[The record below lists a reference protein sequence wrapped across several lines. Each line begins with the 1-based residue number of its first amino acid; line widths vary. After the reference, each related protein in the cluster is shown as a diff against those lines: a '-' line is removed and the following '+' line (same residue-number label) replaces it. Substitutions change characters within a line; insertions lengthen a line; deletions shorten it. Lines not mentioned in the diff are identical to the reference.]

1 MQFSNINY
9 NLYKSFLVVYETKN
23 ISRAAD
29 LLYISQPA
37 VSHNIKELEKQL
49 GIQLFY
55 KKANGMSS
63 TNEADI
69 LYKYISSAFN
79 SIWKGELTI
88 SDMAG
93 LKTGVVKIGTPSYL
107 AVLYLSDIITD
118 FRKKYPNIKIEI
130 VSKPVPDLITMLQTQ
145 NIDIVIDSQPI
156 TTEKSSSMDIKY
168 LKSYSHCFFTTDK
181 YYSEKSVGTEHIN
194 NLPLIISSQTSEE
207 IKQLKNSVVGIKIN
221 PVIEAWTTE
230 SMIKLVK
237 EGNGVGYC
245 QEEYIKEELENGTLK
260 TEEIFKELES
270 RTHLKPYTLVKHAI
284 AWSVKENTSVKDYK
298 SDSDGLDLNRQTITG
313 DYDVYFKV
321 LIVKL
326 LVLDHTIYT

>member
-29 LLYISQPA
+29 ILYISQPA

-49 GIQLFY
+49 NIQLFY
-55 KKANGMSS
+55 KKSNGMNTTS
-63 TNEADI
+63 EADI

-93 LKTGVVKIGTPSYL
+93 LKTGVVKIGIPSYL
-107 AVLYLSDIITD
+107 TVLFLSDVITD
-118 FRKKYPNIKIEI
+118 FRIKYPNVKIEI
-130 VSKPVPDLITMLQTQ
+130 VSKPIPDLITMLQTQ

-156 TTEKSSSMDIKY
+156 STEKSTTSIKY
-168 LKSYSHCFFTTDK
+168 LKSYNHCFFTTDK
-181 YYSEKSVGTEHIN
+181 YYSDKSFGIDNIN
-194 NLPLIISSQTSEE
+194 NLPLIIPSQNSEE
-207 IKQLKNSVVGIKIN
+207 IKLLKTSVVGLKIN

-245 QEEYIKEELENGTLK
+245 QEEYIKNELENGTLK
-260 TEEIFKELES
+260 KLNLLFTPPKLDI
-270 RTHLKPYTLVKHAI
+270 YAGYMVDTLAFAPKKFI
-284 AWSVKENTSVKDYK
+284 EFLSTKD
-298 SDSDGLDLNRQTITG
+298 
-313 DYDVYFKV
+313 
-321 LIVKL
+321 
-326 LVLDHTIYT
+326 

>member
-29 LLYISQPA
+29 ILYISQPA

-49 GIQLFY
+49 NIQLFY
-55 KKANGMSS
+55 KKSNGMNTTS
-63 TNEADI
+63 EADV

-93 LKTGVVKIGTPSYL
+93 LKTGVVKIGIPSYL
-107 AVLYLSDIITD
+107 TVLFLSDIITE
-118 FRKKYPNIKIEI
+118 FRAKYPNVKIEI
-130 VSKPVPDLITMLQTQ
+130 VSKPIPDLITMLQTQ

-156 TTEKSSSMDIKY
+156 TTEKSSMDIKY

-181 YYSEKSVGTEHIN
+181 YYTEKSLGTESIN
-194 NLPLIISSQTSEE
+194 NLPLIISSQGSEE

-245 QEEYIKEELENGTLK
+245 QEDYIKEELENGTLK
-260 TEEIFKELES
+260 KLNLLFAPPKLDIYSGYITD
-270 RTHLKPYTLVKHAI
+270 TLAFAPKRFI
-284 AWSVKENTSVKDYK
+284 EFLSTKD
-298 SDSDGLDLNRQTITG
+298 
-313 DYDVYFKV
+313 
-321 LIVKL
+321 
-326 LVLDHTIYT
+326 

>member
-29 LLYISQPA
+29 ILYISQPA

-49 GIQLFY
+49 NIQLFY
-55 KKANGMSS
+55 KKSNGMNTTS
-63 TNEADI
+63 EADV

-93 LKTGVVKIGTPSYL
+93 LKTGVVKIGIPSYL
-107 AVLYLSDIITD
+107 TVLFLSNIITD
-118 FRKKYPNIKIEI
+118 FRAKYPNVKIEI
-130 VSKPVPDLITMLQTQ
+130 VSKPIPDLITMLQTQ

-156 TTEKSSSMDIKY
+156 TTEKSSMDIKY

-181 YYSEKSVGTEHIN
+181 YYTEKSLGTESIN
-194 NLPLIISSQTSEE
+194 NLPLIISSQGSEE

-260 TEEIFKELES
+260 KLNLLFAPPKLDIYSGYITD
-270 RTHLKPYTLVKHAI
+270 TLAFAPKRFI
-284 AWSVKENTSVKDYK
+284 EFLSTKD
-298 SDSDGLDLNRQTITG
+298 
-313 DYDVYFKV
+313 
-321 LIVKL
+321 
-326 LVLDHTIYT
+326 

>member
-93 LKTGVVKIGTPSYL
+93 LKTGVVKIGSPSYL
-107 AVLYLSDIITD
+107 AVLYLSDLITD

-130 VSKPVPDLITMLQTQ
+130 VSKSMPDLIAMLQTQ
-145 NIDIVIDSQPI
+145 NIDIVIDCSPI
-156 TTEKSSSMDIKY
+156 PTDKSKTEVKY
-168 LKSYSHCFFTTDK
+168 LTSFAHCFVTTDK
-181 YYSEKSVGTEHIN
+181 YYTNKPVGIEALNT
-194 NLPLIISSQTSEE
+194 LPLIICSQNSEE
-207 IKQLKNSVVGIKIN
+207 IRLLKNAMSEIKIN
-221 PVIEAWTTE
+221 PVIESWTTE
-230 SMIKLVK
+230 TLVKLVK
-237 EGNGVGYC
+237 DGNGVGYV
-245 QEEYIKEELENGTLK
+245 QEAYVKDELEKGTLK
-260 TEEIFKELES
+260 KLNISFTPPKLDIYCGYISDTLAYAPKKFIDHVLE
-270 RTHLKPYTLVKHAI
+270 TK
-284 AWSVKENTSVKDYK
+284 
-298 SDSDGLDLNRQTITG
+298 
-313 DYDVYFKV
+313 
-321 LIVKL
+321 
-326 LVLDHTIYT
+326 

>member
-29 LLYISQPA
+29 ILYISQPA

-49 GIQLFY
+49 NIQLFY
-55 KKANGMSS
+55 KKSNGMNTTS
-63 TNEADI
+63 EADV

-93 LKTGVVKIGTPSYL
+93 LKTGVVKIGIPSYL
-107 AVLYLSDIITD
+107 TVLFLSDIITD
-118 FRKKYPNIKIEI
+118 FRSKYPNVKIEI
-130 VSKPVPDLITMLQTQ
+130 VSKPIADLITMLQTQ

-156 TTEKSSSMDIKY
+156 TTEKSSMDIKY

-181 YYSEKSVGTEHIN
+181 YYSEKPFGTENIN
-194 NLPLIISSQTSEE
+194 SLPLIISSQGSEE

-221 PVIEAWTTE
+221 PIIEAWTTE

-245 QEEYIKEELENGTLK
+245 QEDYIKEELEAGTLK
-260 TEEIFKELES
+260 KLNLLFAPPKLDIYS
-270 RTHLKPYTLVKHAI
+270 GYIVDTLAFAPKRFI
-284 AWSVKENTSVKDYK
+284 EFLSTKD
-298 SDSDGLDLNRQTITG
+298 
-313 DYDVYFKV
+313 
-321 LIVKL
+321 
-326 LVLDHTIYT
+326 

>member
-29 LLYISQPA
+29 ILYISQPA

-49 GIQLFY
+49 NIQLFY
-55 KKANGMSS
+55 KKSNGMNTTS
-63 TNEADI
+63 EADV

-93 LKTGVVKIGTPSYL
+93 LKTGVVKIGIPSYL
-107 AVLYLSDIITD
+107 TVLFLSDIITD
-118 FRKKYPNIKIEI
+118 FRAKYPNVKIEI
-130 VSKPVPDLITMLQTQ
+130 VSKPIADLITMLQTQ

-156 TTEKSSSMDIKY
+156 TTEKSSMDIKY

-181 YYSEKSVGTEHIN
+181 YYSEKSFGTENIN
-194 NLPLIISSQTSEE
+194 SLPLIISSQSSEE

-245 QEEYIKEELENGTLK
+245 QEDYIKEELENGTLK
-260 TEEIFKELES
+260 KLNLLFAPPKLDIYS
-270 RTHLKPYTLVKHAI
+270 GYIVDTLAFAPKRFI
-284 AWSVKENTSVKDYK
+284 EFLSTKD
-298 SDSDGLDLNRQTITG
+298 
-313 DYDVYFKV
+313 
-321 LIVKL
+321 
-326 LVLDHTIYT
+326 

>member
-29 LLYISQPA
+29 ILYISQPA

-49 GIQLFY
+49 NIQLFY
-55 KKANGMSS
+55 KKSNGMNTTS
-63 TNEADI
+63 EADV

-93 LKTGVVKIGTPSYL
+93 LKTGVVKIGIPSYL
-107 AVLYLSDIITD
+107 TVLFLSDIITE
-118 FRKKYPNIKIEI
+118 FRAKYPNVKIEI

-156 TTEKSSSMDIKY
+156 TTEKSSMDIKY

-181 YYSEKSVGTEHIN
+181 YYTEKSLGTESIN
-194 NLPLIISSQTSEE
+194 NLPLIISSQGSEE

-245 QEEYIKEELENGTLK
+245 QEDYIKEELEKGTLK
-260 TEEIFKELES
+260 KLNLLFAPPKLDIYSGYITD
-270 RTHLKPYTLVKHAI
+270 TLAFAPKRFI
-284 AWSVKENTSVKDYK
+284 EFLSTKD
-298 SDSDGLDLNRQTITG
+298 
-313 DYDVYFKV
+313 
-321 LIVKL
+321 
-326 LVLDHTIYT
+326 

>member
-29 LLYISQPA
+29 ILYISQPA

-49 GIQLFY
+49 NIQLFY
-55 KKANGMSS
+55 KKSNGMNTTS
-63 TNEADI
+63 EADI

-93 LKTGVVKIGTPSYL
+93 LKTGVVKVGIPSYL
-107 AVLYLSDIITD
+107 TVLFLSDIITE
-118 FRKKYPNIKIEI
+118 FRNKYPNVKIEI

-156 TTEKSSSMDIKY
+156 SPEKTTTSIKY
-168 LKSYSHCFFTTDK
+168 LKSYNHCFFTTDK
-181 YYSEKSVGTEHIN
+181 YYSSKSFGIDNIN
-194 NLPLIISSQTSEE
+194 NLPLIIPSQNSEE
-207 IKQLKNSVVGIKIN
+207 IKLLKTSVVGLKIN
-221 PVIEAWTTE
+221 PIIEAWTTE

-245 QEEYIKEELENGTLK
+245 QEEYIKEELENGSLKKLNLLFTPPKLDIYAGYIVDTLAFAPK
-260 TEEIFKELES
+260 KFIEFLS
-270 RTHLKPYTLVKHAI
+270 
-284 AWSVKENTSVKDYK
+284 SKD
-298 SDSDGLDLNRQTITG
+298 
-313 DYDVYFKV
+313 
-321 LIVKL
+321 
-326 LVLDHTIYT
+326 

>member
-29 LLYISQPA
+29 ILYISQPA

-49 GIQLFY
+49 NIQLFY
-55 KKANGMSS
+55 KKSNGMNTTS
-63 TNEADI
+63 EADI

-93 LKTGVVKIGTPSYL
+93 LKTGVVKVGIPSFL
-107 AVLYLSDIITD
+107 TILFLSDIITE
-118 FRKKYPNIKIEI
+118 FRNKYPNVKIEI

-156 TTEKSSSMDIKY
+156 SPEKTTTSIKY
-168 LKSYSHCFFTTDK
+168 LKSYNHCFFTTDK
-181 YYSEKSVGTEHIN
+181 YYSNKSFGIDNIN
-194 NLPLIISSQTSEE
+194 NLPLIIPSQNSEE
-207 IKQLKNSVVGIKIN
+207 IKLLKNSVVGLKVN

-245 QEEYIKEELENGTLK
+245 QEEYIKEELDNGTLK
-260 TEEIFKELES
+260 KLNLLFTPPKLDI
-270 RTHLKPYTLVKHAI
+270 YAGYIVDTLAFAPKKFIEFLSA
-284 AWSVKENTSVKDYK
+284 KD
-298 SDSDGLDLNRQTITG
+298 
-313 DYDVYFKV
+313 
-321 LIVKL
+321 
-326 LVLDHTIYT
+326 

>member
-93 LKTGVVKIGTPSYL
+93 LKSGVVKIGSPSYL
-107 AVLYLSDIITD
+107 AVLYLSDLITD

-130 VSKPVPDLITMLQTQ
+130 VSKSMADLIAMLQTQ
-145 NIDIVIDSQPI
+145 NIDIVIDCSPI
-156 TTEKSSSMDIKY
+156 PTDKSKTEVKY
-168 LKSYSHCFFTTDK
+168 LTSFSHCFVTTDK
-181 YYSEKSVGTEHIN
+181 YYTNKPVGIETLN
-194 NLPLIISSQTSEE
+194 TLPLIICSQTSEE
-207 IKQLKNSVVGIKIN
+207 IRLLKNSMSDIKIN
-221 PVIEAWTTE
+221 PVIESWTTE
-230 SMIKLVK
+230 TLVKLVK
-237 EGNGVGYC
+237 DGNGVGYV
-245 QEEYIKEELENGTLK
+245 QEAYVKDELEKGTLK
-260 TEEIFKELES
+260 KLNISFTPPKLDIYCGYISDTLAYAPKKFIDHVLE
-270 RTHLKPYTLVKHAI
+270 VK
-284 AWSVKENTSVKDYK
+284 
-298 SDSDGLDLNRQTITG
+298 
-313 DYDVYFKV
+313 
-321 LIVKL
+321 
-326 LVLDHTIYT
+326 

>member
-1 MQFSNINY
+1 
-9 NLYKSFLVVYETKN
+9 LVVYETKN

-63 TNEADI
+63 TSEADI

-93 LKTGVVKIGTPSYL
+93 LKTGVVKIGIPSYL
-107 AVLYLSDIITD
+107 TVLFLSDIITE
-118 FRKKYPNIKIEI
+118 FRAKYPNVKIEI

-145 NIDIVIDSQPI
+145 NTDIVIDSQPI
-156 TTEKSSSMDIKY
+156 TTEKSSMDIKY

-181 YYSEKSVGTEHIN
+181 YYTEKSLGTESIN
-194 NLPLIISSQTSEE
+194 NLPLIISSQGSEE

-260 TEEIFKELES
+260 KLNLLFAPPKLDIYSGYITD
-270 RTHLKPYTLVKHAI
+270 TLAFAPKRFI
-284 AWSVKENTSVKDYK
+284 EFLSTKD
-298 SDSDGLDLNRQTITG
+298 
-313 DYDVYFKV
+313 
-321 LIVKL
+321 
-326 LVLDHTIYT
+326 

>member
-29 LLYISQPA
+29 ILYISQPA

-49 GIQLFY
+49 NIQLFY
-55 KKANGMSS
+55 KKSNGMNTTS
-63 TNEADI
+63 EADI

-93 LKTGVVKIGTPSYL
+93 LKTGVVKIGIPSYL
-107 AVLYLSDIITD
+107 TVLFLSDIITD
-118 FRKKYPNIKIEI
+118 FRSKYPNVKIEI
-130 VSKPVPDLITMLQTQ
+130 VSKPIPDLITMLQTQ

-156 TTEKSSSMDIKY
+156 PTEKSSTSIKY
-168 LKSYSHCFFTTDK
+168 LKSYNHCFFTTDK
-181 YYSEKSVGTEHIN
+181 YYSEKSFGIDNIN
-194 NLPLIISSQTSEE
+194 NLPLIIPSQNSEE
-207 IKQLKNSVVGIKIN
+207 IKLLKTSVVGLKIN

-245 QEEYIKEELENGTLK
+245 QEEYIKNELENGSLKKLNLLFTPPKLDIYAGYMVDTLAFAPK
-260 TEEIFKELES
+260 KFIEFLST
-270 RTHLKPYTLVKHAI
+270 
-284 AWSVKENTSVKDYK
+284 KD
-298 SDSDGLDLNRQTITG
+298 
-313 DYDVYFKV
+313 
-321 LIVKL
+321 
-326 LVLDHTIYT
+326 

>member
-9 NLYKSFLVVYETKN
+9 NLYKSFLVVYETQN
-23 ISRAAD
+23 ISRAAE

-63 TNEADI
+63 TNESDI

-93 LKTGVVKIGTPSYL
+93 LKTGVVKIGIPSNL
-107 AVLYLSDIITD
+107 AVVFLSEIITE
-118 FRKKYPNIKIEI
+118 FRQNHPNIKIEI
-130 VSKPVPDLITMLQTQ
+130 VSKPIPDLIAMLQSQ
-145 NIDIVIDSQPI
+145 NLDIVIDCQPI
-156 TTEKSSSMDIKY
+156 PTEKSKTEIKY

-181 YYSEKSVGTEHIN
+181 FYTEKPVGIDAIN
-194 NLPLIISSQTSEE
+194 NMPLIISSQNAEE
-207 IKQLKNSVVGIKIN
+207 IKLLKNSNQSIKIN
-221 PVIEAWTTE
+221 PVIESWTTE
-230 SMIKLVK
+230 SMLRLVR

-245 QEEYIKEELENGTLK
+245 QEDYIKDELENGT
-260 TEEIFKELES
+260 FKKLNL
-270 RTHLKPYTLVKHAI
+270 TFTVPKLDIYCGYITDTLAYAPKKFI
-284 AWSVKENTSVKDYK
+284 E
-298 SDSDGLDLNRQTITG
+298 
-313 DYDVYFKV
+313 F
-321 LIVKL
+321 
-326 LVLDHTIYT
+326 LVSKN

>member
-29 LLYISQPA
+29 ILYISQPA

-49 GIQLFY
+49 NIQLFY
-55 KKANGMSS
+55 KKSNGMNTTS
-63 TNEADI
+63 EADI

-93 LKTGVVKIGTPSYL
+93 LKTGVVKIGIPSYL
-107 AVLYLSDIITD
+107 TILFLSDIITD
-118 FRKKYPNIKIEI
+118 FRNKYPNVKIEI
-130 VSKPVPDLITMLQTQ
+130 VSKPIPDLITMLQTQ

-156 TTEKSSSMDIKY
+156 PTEKSTTSIKY
-168 LKSYSHCFFTTDK
+168 LKSYNHCFFTTDK
-181 YYSEKSVGTEHIN
+181 YYSEKSFGIDNIN
-194 NLPLIISSQTSEE
+194 NLPLIIPSQNSEE
-207 IKQLKNSVVGIKIN
+207 IKLLKNSVIGLKIN

-245 QEEYIKEELENGTLK
+245 QEEYIKEELESGLLKKLNLLFTPPKLDIYAGYMVDTLAFAPK
-260 TEEIFKELES
+260 KFIEFLST
-270 RTHLKPYTLVKHAI
+270 
-284 AWSVKENTSVKDYK
+284 KD
-298 SDSDGLDLNRQTITG
+298 
-313 DYDVYFKV
+313 
-321 LIVKL
+321 
-326 LVLDHTIYT
+326 

>member
-29 LLYISQPA
+29 ILYISQPA

-49 GIQLFY
+49 NIQLFY
-55 KKANGMSS
+55 KKSNGMNTTS
-63 TNEADI
+63 EADI

-93 LKTGVVKIGTPSYL
+93 LKTGVVKVGIPSYL
-107 AVLYLSDIITD
+107 TVLFLSDIITD
-118 FRKKYPNIKIEI
+118 FRNKYPNVKIEI
-130 VSKPVPDLITMLQTQ
+130 VSKPIPDLITMLQTQ

-156 TTEKSSSMDIKY
+156 SPEKSTTSIKY
-168 LKSYSHCFFTTDK
+168 LKSYNHCFFTTDK
-181 YYSEKSVGTEHIN
+181 YYSSKSFGIDNIN
-194 NLPLIISSQTSEE
+194 NLPLIIPSQNSEE
-207 IKQLKNSVVGIKIN
+207 IKLLKTSVVGLKIN

-245 QEEYIKEELENGTLK
+245 QEEYIKDELENGSLKKLNLLFTPPKLDIYAGYIVDTLAFAPK
-260 TEEIFKELES
+260 KFIEFLST
-270 RTHLKPYTLVKHAI
+270 
-284 AWSVKENTSVKDYK
+284 KD
-298 SDSDGLDLNRQTITG
+298 
-313 DYDVYFKV
+313 
-321 LIVKL
+321 
-326 LVLDHTIYT
+326 